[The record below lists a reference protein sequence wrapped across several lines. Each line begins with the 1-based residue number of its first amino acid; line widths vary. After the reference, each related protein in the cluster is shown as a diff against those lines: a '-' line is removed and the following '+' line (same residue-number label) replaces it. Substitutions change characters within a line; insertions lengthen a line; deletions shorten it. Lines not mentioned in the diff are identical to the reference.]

1 MASAVA
7 LVATIAFQ
15 GIEAVAVDVQAHIS
29 GGGAPTFTV
38 VGLPYKAGNVSEP
51 RSMHLAWRCRWSG

>member
-7 LVATIAFQ
+7 RVATIAFQ

-29 GGGAPTFTV
+29 GGSHTKDGRGAI
-38 VGLPYKAGNVSEP
+38 
-51 RSMHLAWRCRWSG
+51 

>member
-15 GIEAVAVDVQAHIS
+15 RIEAVALDVQAHI
-29 GGGAPTFTV
+29 GG
-38 VGLPYKAGNVSEP
+38 
-51 RSMHLAWRCRWSG
+51 